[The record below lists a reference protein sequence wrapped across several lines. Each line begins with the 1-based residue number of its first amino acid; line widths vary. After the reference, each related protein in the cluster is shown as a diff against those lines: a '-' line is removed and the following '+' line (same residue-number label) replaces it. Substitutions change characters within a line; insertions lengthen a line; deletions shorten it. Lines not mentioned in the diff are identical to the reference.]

1 MMKITKGQLRRV
13 IRESLMPEIFGF
25 GKKKEKKNSPQ
36 RTIDLKGFA
45 DLVADKAFEEDVPSL
60 DMSDPSNL
68 EWIATSDKEIQ
79 RIGKDYRRP
88 PEEVKAFL
96 DLDKEKRKELLR

>member
-1 MMKITKGQLRRV
+1 MKITEAQLRRMV
-13 IRESLMPEIFGF
+13 RESLMTEIFGF

-36 RTIDLKGFA
+36 RPIDLKGFA

-79 RIGKDYRRP
+79 RIGKDYKRP
-88 PEEVKAFL
+88 PEEVEAFL

>member
-1 MMKITKGQLRRV
+1 MKITKHQLRRIV
-13 IRESLMPEIFGF
+13 RESLIPEIFGF
-25 GKKKEKKNSPQ
+25 GKKKEKKNPAQ
-36 RTIDLKGFA
+36 RSIDLKGFA
-45 DLVADKAFEEDVPSL
+45 ELVADKAFEEDVPTL

-79 RIGKDYRRP
+79 RIGKDYNRP

-96 DLDKEKRKELLR
+96 DLDKEKRKELLK

>member
-1 MMKITKGQLRRV
+1 MKITEAQLRRM

-25 GKKKEKKNSPQ
+25 GKKKEKMNSDQ
-36 RTIDLKGFA
+36 RPVDLKDFA
-45 DLVADKAFEEDVPSL
+45 ELVADKAFEEDVPSL
-60 DMSDPSNL
+60 DMSDPSSL
-68 EWIATSDKEIQ
+68 EWIATSDKEIE
-79 RIGKDYRRP
+79 RIGKDYKRP